1 MTSNLTKLCVLIFS
15 VTCSVFAS
23 DLPKQQVELVAE
35 QAVAARQKIMQQD
48 ATTADVDA
56 FLVFGTD
63 NLIYEDPVV
72 KMKIEGRDQIRQG
85 MANFL
90 GLSRRAHIAINKR
103 IAVANVVVLDQ
114 EVSFEE
120 KQQDNSWKPRSRHQ
134 VTIFEF
140 EGPKIRRIADYWSR

>member
-1 MTSNLTKLCVLIFS
+1 MTSSLTKLCVLVFS
-15 VTCSVFAS
+15 ITCSVSAS
-23 DLPKQQVELVAE
+23 DFLKQVELVAE
-35 QAVAARQKIMQQD
+35 QAVAARQKVMQQD
-48 ATTADVDA
+48 ATAADVDA

-63 NLIYEDPVV
+63 NLTYEDPVV
-72 KMKIEGRDQIRQG
+72 KMKVEGRDRIRQG
-85 MANFL
+85 MVNFL

-140 EGPKIRRIADYWSR
+140 EGAKIRRIADYWSR